1 MITVALKEAHKSSCR
16 TRHGAIVAKNGRVL
30 GRGHNSYR
38 SHGGQWGGG
47 PLKTL
52 HAEAAAMRDATHRG
66 IDVRGCTLYVTR
78 GDTNRISKPCPS
90 CQALLERYGISK
102 VVYTDEEGNVLTEWP
117 LATDILPGMSGRLS
131 VAIRTQK
138 TEIF

>member
-1 MITVALKEAHKSSCR
+1 MIPVAFKESQKSSCR

-52 HAEAAAMRDATHRG
+52 HAEAAAVRDAVSRG
-66 IDVRGCTLYVTR
+66 IDVRGATIYVTR
-78 GDTNRISKPCPS
+78 GDANRISKPCPS
-90 CQALLERYGISK
+90 CQALLERHGFSK
-102 VVYTDEEGNVLTEWP
+102 IVYTDKNGNILTEWP
-117 LATDILPGMSGRLS
+117 L
-131 VAIRTQK
+131 
-138 TEIF
+138 